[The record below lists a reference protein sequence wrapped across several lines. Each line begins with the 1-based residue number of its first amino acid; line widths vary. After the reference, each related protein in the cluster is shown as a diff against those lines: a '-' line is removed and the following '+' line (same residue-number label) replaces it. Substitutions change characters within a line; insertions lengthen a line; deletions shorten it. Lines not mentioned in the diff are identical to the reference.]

1 LMRRIIPLLIII
13 IGGAALLAPVI
24 MLMELERMPGDYDL
38 VLQGRHYLI
47 PVTYSLCA
55 SVALALLYSI
65 VKR

>member
-1 LMRRIIPLLIII
+1 MRRLLPLLVMIVL
-13 IGGAALLAPVI
+13 GAAVLAPAI
-24 MLMELERMPGDYDL
+24 MLMGLDRLPYDYDL
-38 VLQGRHYLI
+38 VLEGRHYLI

>member
-1 LMRRIIPLLIII
+1 MRRIIPLLIII

>member
-1 LMRRIIPLLIII
+1 MRTLIPLLVII
-13 IGGAALLAPVI
+13 IGGAALLAPAI
-24 MLMELERMPGDYDL
+24 MMMGLDRMPGDYDL
-38 VLQGRHYLI
+38 VLEGRHYLI

>member
-1 LMRRIIPLLIII
+1 MGRLLLFLVMIVL
-13 IGGAALLAPVI
+13 GAAVLAPAI
-24 MLMELERMPGDYDL
+24 MLMGLDRLPYDYDL
-38 VLQGRHYLI
+38 VLDGHHYLI

>member
-1 LMRRIIPLLIII
+1 MGRLLLFLVMIML
-13 IGGAALLAPVI
+13 GAAVLAPAI
-24 MLMELERMPGDYDL
+24 MLMGLDRLPYDYDL
-38 VLQGRHYLI
+38 VLDGRHYLI